1 MSDGPRTPGGYPA
14 RGPEGRG
21 ARVVAVEDGPAS
33 RAGLRPGDVV
43 LAVDGQPLRDLI
55 DWMWLTGEP
64 AFELL
69 VERDREPLRLHVAR
83 TGGGPLGVAFTSA
96 VFDAIRECEN
106 ACVFC
111 FVSQLPAGLRRSL
124 YVRDDDYRL
133 SFLSGNFVTLTNL
146 GQADIERIVTQHLS
160 PLHVSV
166 HAVDPAVRRRLI
178 CPTVED
184 RALEHLDQLLAA
196 GIEVHV
202 QIVLVP
208 GVNDGE
214 VLLETLEY
222 LAGRDG
228 VISVGCVPLGYTGH
242 QERFSASYGPTE
254 AGTVLKLIHG
264 FQARMRTERGL
275 GWVYA
280 ADELYLTA
288 GAGLPAVSEYDGFPQ
303 FENGIGMVAAFRAE
317 FAETVAGVQDPRR
330 LRDRESITADAHA
343 ITVVTGEL
351 FAPVL
356 RRSLDDAG
364 LLEVRVL
371 PVSNRLFGGNVSVTG
386 LLGGEDIATAVASD
400 GARGTYLVPDVVVNS
415 DGLLLDDIPAASLA
429 GLADGDVRII
439 GSDGAALAQA
449 LTTRTGRTLP

>member
-1 MSDGPRTPGGYPA
+1 MA
-14 RGPEGRG
+14 
-21 ARVVAVEDGPAS
+21 AVEDGPAS

-43 LAVDGQPLRDLI
+43 LAVDGQPLRDLV

-64 AFELL
+64 SFDVL
-69 VERDREPLRLHVAR
+69 VEREGAGMTLTVER
-83 TGGGPLGVAFTSA
+83 TGGEPLGVSFTSA

-106 ACVFC
+106 ACAFC
-111 FVSQLPAGLRRSL
+111 FVSQLPAGLRGSL

-133 SFLSGNFVTLTNL
+133 SFLSGNFITLTNL
-146 GQADIERIVTQHLS
+146 AEDDVARIVAQHLS

-184 RALEHLDQLLAA
+184 RALEVLDELLAS

-222 LAGRDG
+222 LGAREG
-228 VISVGCVPLGYTGH
+228 VISVGCVPMGYTGH
-242 QERFSASYGPTE
+242 QTRFSASYGPTG
-254 AGTVLKLIHG
+254 ARAVLEVIQG
-264 FQARMRTERGL
+264 VQARMRADRGV

-288 GAGLPAVSEYDGFPQ
+288 GTEMPGVAEYDGFPQ
-303 FENGIGMVAAFRAE
+303 FENGIGMVVAFKAELAGALGEAAS
-317 FAETVAGVQDPRR
+317 TGVARPRSTEQDH
-330 LRDRESITADAHA
+330 SIA
-343 ITVVTGEL
+343 VVTGEL

-356 RRSLDDAG
+356 QRSLHEAG
-364 LLEVRVL
+364 FVEVRVL
-371 PVSNRLFGGNVSVTG
+371 PVPNRLFGGNVSVTG
-386 LLGGEDIATAVASD
+386 LLGGDDIASAVASD

-415 DGLLLDDIPAASLA
+415 DGLLLYDVPAASLA
-429 GLADGDVRII
+429 GLAGGDVRII